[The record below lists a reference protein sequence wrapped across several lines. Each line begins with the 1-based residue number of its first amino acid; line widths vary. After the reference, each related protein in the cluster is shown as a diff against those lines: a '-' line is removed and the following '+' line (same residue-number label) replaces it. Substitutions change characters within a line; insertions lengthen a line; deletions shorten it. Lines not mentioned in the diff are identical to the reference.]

1 MRFDAAERLLER
13 YRNDN
18 FDPGCIS
25 GQDGYYFA
33 ALVDAGSRVVLGTD
47 VLGMFPLYYWA
58 QGEVFLFGTS
68 PELFRAH
75 PHFRAEP
82 CLYGVASI
90 LLVNHITGGRSLYKD
105 VFRSTPGKYL
115 SWSANAG
122 VTEHAGNPLLMSDRG
137 FGLSYESTKSR
148 VAETLNAFHQKLS
161 ALSDLKV
168 FLSGGQD
175 SRLVAGY
182 VDKHIHR
189 DGVEAISLGARGDQE
204 LAYAR
209 MVSRR
214 LGWKHRYADVEPDQY
229 PVFASRQLRLESLQG
244 PFASFDTS
252 TAQKLFSSTSGPF
265 ISGYFGDLV
274 IGDRHINTSLDPA
287 TGEFSFVTLLKR
299 LGAYGFPVDDTVELL
314 STGFGNERKFAGE
327 VIDNLHESWTAIDGY
342 NFQKAWLFQA
352 LNRQRFHI
360 GSIAWR
366 LSLGAWHI
374 NPYLA
379 RPLLETVSQM
389 PLSYFSSRRVQA
401 ELIKTEFPALA
412 TIPLDRNS
420 GQPDYLVRTATRR
433 FLDGLPTLSDLSWRL
448 HRAVEQRRERR
459 YYFRTYDFNGP
470 GWRSIRRAA
479 DPLRA
484 QASTLLNPDAL
495 ARLLPPA
502 DSNPKFKDGII
513 DSSKT
518 KTLTGL
524 VLWNGLEHM
533 KP

>member
-18 FDPGCIS
+18 FDPRCIS

-33 ALVDAGSRVVLGTD
+33 ALVDAGSRVMLGSD

-58 QGEVFLFGTS
+58 QGEVLLFGTS

-90 LLVNHITGGRSLYKD
+90 LLVNHITGGRSLYKN

-122 VTEHAGNPLLMSDRG
+122 VTEHAGNPLLMSDLG
-137 FGLSYESTKSR
+137 FGISYESTKSR
-148 VAETLNAFHQKLS
+148 VAETLNAFHKKLS

-182 VDKHIHR
+182 VDKHMRR
-189 DGVEAISLGARGDQE
+189 DGVEAMSLGTRGDQE
-204 LAYAR
+204 LAYAK

-214 LGWKHRYADVEPDQY
+214 LGWKHRYADVEPEQY
-229 PVFASRQLRLESLQG
+229 PIFASRQLRLESLQG

-265 ISGYFGDLV
+265 ISGYVGDPVMGDAQIYHAFSKKTGTFDFDSLLSN
-274 IGDRHINTSLDPA
+274 IGQ
-287 TGEFSFVTLLKR
+287 
-299 LGAYGFPVDDTVELL
+299 YGFPLNDTLDLL
-314 STGFGNERKFAGE
+314 GSSEGQCAARNVLEAMRDAWNSIEGFP
-327 VIDNLHESWTAIDGY
+327 
-342 NFQKAWLFQA
+342 FQKAWMFRMT
-352 LNRQRFHI
+352 NRTRFHV

-366 LSLGAWHI
+366 LSLGVWHI
-374 NPYLA
+374 QPYIH
-379 RPLLETVSQM
+379 RPLLEITAAI
-389 PLSYFSSRRVQA
+389 PLDYLRDRRIQA
-401 ELIKTEFPALA
+401 EIIKSEFPALA

-433 FLDGLPTLSDLSWRL
+433 FLDGLPTLADLSWRL

-470 GWRSIRRAA
+470 GWRSIRRTA

-484 QASTLLNPDAL
+484 QASALLNPDAL